1 MKVKISKIIN
11 KPISGGG
18 IIDLNRSQIE
28 HRALW
33 IAKIY
38 EEMVLS
44 GTDTEGI
51 LRRAV
56 RKTGN
61 IHGEFFKIATN
72 NSGVPGD
79 FRKVIYNGVA
89 AKTFD
94 MSDIVASE
102 NQLAVEFHYCPLVNA
117 WQKIDLSDEVIGLL
131 CDITMEGDRG
141 IADAMGYKLE
151 LKDTIANGCPVCKMR
166 FHLE

>member
-1 MKVKISKIIN
+1 MKISKIIN

-38 EEMVLS
+38 EEMVKS
-44 GTDTEGI
+44 GTDAEGI

-56 RKTGN
+56 RSTGN
-61 IHGEFFKIATN
+61 IHGEIFRSATG
-72 NSGVPGD
+72 NSGVPDD

-94 MSDIVASE
+94 MTAIEAGEKDLS
-102 NQLAVEFHYCPLVNA
+102 VEFHYCPLVNA

-141 IADAMGYKLE
+141 IADTMGYKLE
-151 LKDTIANGCPVCKMR
+151 LTDTIATGCPVCKMR
-166 FHLE
+166 FRL